1 MKLPALLAG
10 PLLIAAMVVMLL
22 TLPVTLPITILLGK
36 LDRARLRKAA
46 TAMRCPRCGHELGA
60 AALDAAAAASKA
72 SMKALHA
79 QRPFHGFLR
88 LAPRPAARCV
98 GCGVFYRWNPALRTL
113 DVEPDTSIS

>member
-1 MKLPALLAG
+1 
-10 PLLIAAMVVMLL
+10 LILAMVVMLL
-22 TLPVTLPITILLGK
+22 TLPVTLPIALLLGK

-46 TAMRCPRCGHELGA
+46 SAMRCVRCGHALGA
-60 AALDAAAAASKA
+60 SALDAAAAASKEA
-72 SMKALHA
+72 MAALHA

-113 DVEPDTSIS
+113 TVEPDVITSCGRDQFG